1 LEKNKSHDS
10 AASII
15 KTQAGDRKCAIYV
28 EPGKD
33 LTWMAVASPQA
44 PSHAS
49 IMLCFEQSYPVQLN
63 YRRIDIDGSS
73 MMTAISCNSRARL
86 EEALNWIG
94 ACRFPL
100 HSLWDFDIERFEDSS
115 LFDLFD
121 SCLSKR
127 AEMDRESMMGLED
140 GITEITREQAAQILS
155 YMDSPSKRYLSQSGF
170 DFLNKSGKYYYA
182 AENRFIGLDYSY
194 DYEGYVEEFSSL
206 GECLAWLQNLFES
219 SDVQEWRLRQR
230 RLRAEIIKAGKTTP
244 QHGPDKSAPLTG
256 AKKTTL
262 RAFLSYFDF
271 DYVVYTNDNKQE
283 ASWRKTQIANGDLF
297 EDMENA
303 RLLGL
308 IDKQGGDLG
317 HIEGDRFP
325 LENDLVERI
334 IDRMDIYVNDYV
346 ISEFEQALK
355 ERKFNTSKYNL
366 HEMFLLCKG
375 LGVGD
380 EEVCYDLAAL
390 ILAPEYIIVPE
401 LLLEHG
407 IDSYDD
413 HPKKPDLIS
422 LLMDNGLDEDD
433 ADAVADAIIDL
444 MDGKEES
451 A

>member
-1 LEKNKSHDS
+1 MEKNKSHES
-10 AASII
+10 AVRSVE
-15 KTQAGDRKCAIYV
+15 TQAGDRGYAIYI
-28 EPGKD
+28 EPGQD
-33 LTWMAVASPQA
+33 LTWTAVVSQQA
-44 PSHAS
+44 PSHAA
-49 IMLCFEQSYPVQLN
+49 IKLCFEQSYPVQLN
-63 YRRIDIDGSS
+63 YRRIDINGSS
-73 MMTAISCNSRARL
+73 MLTSISCNNRASL
-86 EEALNWIG
+86 IEALNWIG

-100 HSLWDFDIERFEDSS
+100 HSFWDFDIERFEIPG
-115 LFDLFD
+115 LFDLFNA
-121 SCLSKR
+121 CLRKR
-127 AEMDRESMMGLED
+127 AEMDRESMMGLKD
-140 GITEITREQAAQILS
+140 GISEITREQAAQILS
-155 YMDSPSKRYLSQSGF
+155 YMDSLNTKHLSQSGF
-170 DFLNKSGKYYYA
+170 DFLNNTGKYYYA
-182 AENRFIGLDYSY
+182 VENRFIGLDYSY

-206 GECLAWLQNLFES
+206 GECLAWLQNLFEI

-244 QHGPDKSAPLTG
+244 QHGSDKSVPLTG

-271 DYVVYTNDNKQE
+271 DYVVYTNDNEQE
-283 ASWRKTQIANGDLF
+283 ASWRKKQIANGDLC
-297 EDMENA
+297 EDMEDA

-308 IDKQGGDLG
+308 IDKQGGDFG
-317 HIEGDRFP
+317 HIEGERFP
-325 LENDLVERI
+325 LENGLVERV
-334 IDRMDIYVNDYV
+334 IDRMDVYVNDYV

-355 ERKFNTSKYNL
+355 ERTFDTSKFDL
-366 HEMFLLCKG
+366 QEMFFLCKG

-444 MDGKEES
+444 MDKEEES
-451 A
+451 T

>member
-1 LEKNKSHDS
+1 
-10 AASII
+10 
-15 KTQAGDRKCAIYV
+15 
-28 EPGKD
+28 
-33 LTWMAVASPQA
+33 
-44 PSHAS
+44 
-49 IMLCFEQSYPVQLN
+49 
-63 YRRIDIDGSS
+63 
-73 MMTAISCNSRARL
+73 
-86 EEALNWIG
+86 
-94 ACRFPL
+94 
-100 HSLWDFDIERFEDSS
+100 
-115 LFDLFD
+115 
-121 SCLSKR
+121 
-127 AEMDRESMMGLED
+127 
-140 GITEITREQAAQILS
+140 
-155 YMDSPSKRYLSQSGF
+155 
-170 DFLNKSGKYYYA
+170 
-182 AENRFIGLDYSY
+182 
-194 DYEGYVEEFSSL
+194 
-206 GECLAWLQNLFES
+206 
-219 SDVQEWRLRQR
+219 
-230 RLRAEIIKAGKTTP
+230 
-244 QHGPDKSAPLTG
+244 
-256 AKKTTL
+256 
-262 RAFLSYFDF
+262 
-271 DYVVYTNDNKQE
+271 
-283 ASWRKTQIANGDLF
+283 
-297 EDMENA
+297 MENA

-407 IDSYDD
+407 IDSYDV

-433 ADAVADAIIDL
+433 ANAVADAIIDL